1 MGQFHVLS
9 RESHF
14 LHEYALRASYEVL
27 GTRNEVPCAEK
38 EFQRDLVVSATC
50 RVPCAQRLV
59 SIRLQPSAR
68 RALRHTLYAK
78 WTMSCPRQRLTTAS
92 SARDTTRAPIAP
104 DGAKLLPAVS

>member
-50 RVPCAQRLV
+50 RVPCAQFGINTVTTL
-59 SIRLQPSAR
+59 SATR
-68 RALRHTLYAK
+68 FAPHALR
-78 WTMSCPRQRLTTAS
+78 
-92 SARDTTRAPIAP
+92 
-104 DGAKLLPAVS
+104 